1 VHAGGL
7 VVLGGLRGRAALLD
21 LEIAGRVFSTLV
33 FVRLGLALKILKFSC
48 VAAFD
53 TLFTV
58 FSY

>member
-1 VHAGGL
+1 M
-7 VVLGGLRGRAALLD
+7 LGGLQGHAALRD
-21 LEIAGRVFSTLV
+21 SEIAGRVFSTLV